1 MREAGRG
8 SEGKG
13 EKDREFN
20 LMCNKKET
28 DKVRLKLSIIIA
40 QYMKLK

>member
-1 MREAGRG
+1 MREAERG

-20 LMCNKKET
+20 LMCNKKDTEM
-28 DKVRLKLSIIIA
+28 V
-40 QYMKLK
+40 KLKFL